1 MFADKK
7 DQDLVEKTTDVQDRS
22 FVHSALVKLLFHLVF
37 VLLLTVVVLS
47 VYLFQLQRR
56 VHHLE
61 TYLLDLDHRNALAVA
76 RNNLDQD
83 LAADLSVQDGEVI
96 KHKENIEPGHLQRL
110 SESQFNSKNGK
121 TKSRDTTQVTET
133 FFHKL
138 TRNVRNVQ
146 STNCKINIH
155 DVLQSYCEDVNKK
168 KVPPKKSVSL
178 ESASYEAKFYK
189 IFPYK
194 TLKSKAA
201 GENTFT
207 ERELWA
213 PHIAVVNIENII
225 TYPSK
230 DSPLGIFNVS
240 NESAITPLVHVNNWK
255 RGEFTVDKSG
265 LYSVHFNITLID
277 KLSNTNIGLFVNNRA
292 MLACPPGGF
301 ICPSNYFD
309 SSRYRICNIQ
319 GVLALRNGDV
329 IVLKTMVP
337 NTIIRLESGKASLLY
352 FVLLSEDKTEQG
364 SS

>member
-168 KVPPKKSVSL
+168 KVPPK
-178 ESASYEAKFYK
+178 
-189 IFPYK
+189 
-194 TLKSKAA
+194 
-201 GENTFT
+201 N
-207 ERELWA
+207 
-213 PHIAVVNIENII
+213 
-225 TYPSK
+225 
-230 DSPLGIFNVS
+230 SPLGIFNVS